1 MYPVHCSGVAEQ
13 AGDAFILRGGAA
25 LAATKSRTATTTAR
39 YFIFSL

>member
-1 MYPVHCSGVAEQ
+1 MYPLHCGGVVEQ
-13 AGDAFILRGGAA
+13 AGAAFILCDGAA